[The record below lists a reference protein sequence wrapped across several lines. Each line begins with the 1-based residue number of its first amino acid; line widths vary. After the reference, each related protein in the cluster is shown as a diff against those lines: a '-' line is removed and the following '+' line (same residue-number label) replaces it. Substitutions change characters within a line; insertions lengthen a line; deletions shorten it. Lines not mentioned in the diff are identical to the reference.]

1 MSQPTPSYAQVW
13 IIVGTLVFALVCLID
28 PPFIGTAPLQT
39 GPTII
44 FLALLFGISKKWPL
58 RTEAVACLCGFMV
71 LHSIG
76 ARYIYSYVPY
86 DEWLLGIGLP
96 APSEFFS
103 WERNHYD
110 RLVHFSFGIL
120 MVHPIASFL
129 QDHWNVSLKRSLYI
143 AAEFIIAASALYE
156 IFEWALTLFLASAD
170 AEAYNGQ
177 QGDFWDAQKDMAL
190 ASLGAAIVACSLY
203 GRQRRAGQLG

>member
-1 MSQPTPSYAQVW
+1 MSQSTTSSEQMW
-13 IIVGTLVFALVCLID
+13 IIGGTLGFALLCLID

-44 FLALLFGISKKWPL
+44 FLGLLFGIRKRWPV
-58 RTEAVACLCGFMV
+58 RTEAVACLCAFMV

-86 DEWLLGIGLP
+86 DDWFLGMGLP
-96 APSEFFS
+96 APTEFFG

-110 RLVHFSFGIL
+110 RLVHFFFGIL
-120 MVHPIASFL
+120 MVHPIATFL
-129 QDHWNVSLKRSLYI
+129 HDHCDVSLKRSLYV
-143 AAEFIIAASALYE
+143 AVEFIIAASALYE

-170 AEAYNGQ
+170 ADAYNGQ

-190 ASLGAAIVACSLY
+190 ASLGAAITACSLY
-203 GRQRRAGQLG
+203 GRKRRATQLG